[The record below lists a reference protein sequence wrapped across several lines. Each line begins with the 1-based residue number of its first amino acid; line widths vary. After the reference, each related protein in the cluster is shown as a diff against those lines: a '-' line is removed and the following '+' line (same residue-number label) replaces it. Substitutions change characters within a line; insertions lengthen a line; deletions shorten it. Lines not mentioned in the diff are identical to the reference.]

1 MCRVKIKVEVY
12 DSEGRLIEEMCR
24 VLEELDRADIIEV
37 ASSWLR
43 DRLKVILATCALM
56 EMQKR
61 EEGRVRRRRE
71 GVLRQE
77 HILDVLKDNTG
88 KYLTTAEIVDMIERK
103 YGYRPRAQ
111 AVALLLV
118 KFVKERK
125 YKIEAREREGRKEWR
140 LLT

>member
-1 MCRVKIKVEVY
+1 MY